1 MSFAFDPDSGLIVV
15 RSEIRGPSG
24 EAILRLALDTGA
36 TRTTINAAML
46 TATGYDPTLVP
57 ERFQVTMGSG
67 VEYVPRIVV
76 EEMCSLGQKRFDVP
90 VLCHTLP
97 PSAGVDGVLGVDF
110 FRECRLI
117 IDFRSGTIDVE

>member
-15 RSEIRGPSG
+15 RCELRGPSG

-46 TATGYDPTLVP
+46 TAIGYDPALSP

-76 EEMCSLGQKRFDVP
+76 EKMRTHALRRAKSRPDHVASTAQ
-90 VLCHTLP
+90 TL
-97 PSAGVDGVLGVDF
+97 
-110 FRECRLI
+110 
-117 IDFRSGTIDVE
+117 

>member
-15 RSEIRGPSG
+15 RCELRGPSG

-46 TATGYDPTLVP
+46 TAIGYDPALSP

-76 EEMCSLGQKRFDVP
+76 EKMSVLGQVKTDVS

-110 FRECRLI
+110 FRKRRLI
-117 IDFRSGTIDVE
+117 IDFSTGTIEVD